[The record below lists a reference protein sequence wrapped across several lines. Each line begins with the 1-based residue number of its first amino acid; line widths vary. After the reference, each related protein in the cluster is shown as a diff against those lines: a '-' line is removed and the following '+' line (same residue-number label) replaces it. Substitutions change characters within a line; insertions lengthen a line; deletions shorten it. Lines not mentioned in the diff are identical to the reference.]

1 MKPEDNDKQLDDRL
15 TRALGRQSPIPD
27 FSQWKKSHPDAV
39 ETLRS
44 LARAPQGADAA
55 RAATRNKGRLQAFAE
70 RIFTMNRIAKTA
82 AAVVI
87 AAGAIGL
94 IAYFTIGDGGASIA
108 WADVQ
113 EKIRNA
119 RTMTYKTKVKVEGL
133 PTMETT
139 VMLKEPGLMRQEM
152 TMGPSKVIT
161 IMDIRQGKMIALVEA
176 QKKSTTYDLTGLP
189 AEERKKQEEQDF
201 LAGIKKLIEESE
213 TELGEKKID
222 GRAVKGYRVEKG
234 KQVITIWADAKTA
247 QPVEMNM
254 TMFQG
259 ETKGT
264 MSEFKFDVELDD
276 ALFSV
281 EVPKGEGYTVD
292 KKQMEFKEPSVADL
306 VETLRV
312 WTRIRGGTF
321 PDALTPSHLRKDTMS
336 FVKACKDGKLENK
349 AFAQDLAKDGGQKTT
364 LSISRAMMLLSL
376 HGEACYAGEGV
387 EVGDGDTAIFWYQPK
402 DSETYTVIYGDL
414 RIEEGVAEED
424 LPEAPKD
431 ADSAPDG
438 DNTE

>member
-87 AAGAIGL
+87 AGGAIGL
-94 IAYFTIGDGGASIA
+94 ITYFTLGNGGASIA

-176 QKKSTTYDLTGLP
+176 QKKATTYDLTGLP

-312 WTRIRGGTF
+312 WTTIRGGTF
-321 PDALTPSHLRKDTMS
+321 PDALTPATLMKDTMS
-336 FVKACKDGKLENK
+336 FVKAGKEGKLDDKELVKEFEN
-349 AFAQDLAKDGGQKTT
+349 ADQQKKS
-364 LSISRAMMLLSL
+364 LVIARAMVLVTQ
-376 HGEACYAGEGV
+376 HGEAQYAGKGV
-387 EVGDGDTAIFWYQPK
+387 KLGDEKTAIYWYKPK
-402 DSETYTVIYGDL
+402 DSETYKVIYGDL
-414 RIEEGVAEED
+414 RIEDVAPENLPKPPEE
-424 LPEAPKD
+424 AKTPK
-431 ADSAPDG
+431 
-438 DNTE
+438 